1 VQSRRMFMM
10 SIAAGVAACWWDL
23 ASEKASAC
31 FRRKRGYC
39 RSEARF
45 SVQPLDDQEY
55 TFTRTY
61 RFTARITNNEG
72 VTPFKVGELISGSF
86 TYDLRGTNIR
96 PDVPNHGF
104 YSSRRNSLTFQSG
117 DLRFSGVGDILAVVN
132 AFDEVEDFGIV
143 APDLKLPDGW
153 EMDHT
158 RRSQTYSFLLQN
170 APTRKVIPRGASI
183 PERVSLSDFVSS
195 REVRFDFFHGVTFPG
210 GKITSRATVYA
221 TVESLEE
228 VR

>member
-1 VQSRRMFMM
+1 VQSRRMFIT
-10 SIAAGVAACWWDL
+10 SVAAGVAACWWDL

-31 FRRKRGYC
+31 FRRKRGCC
-39 RSEARF
+39 RSEACF

-55 TFTRTY
+55 AFTRTY
-61 RFTARITNNEG
+61 HFTARISSNEG
-72 VTPFKVGELISGSF
+72 VTPFKVGALISGSF
-86 TYDLRGTNIR
+86 TYDLRGTNIH
-96 PDVPNHGF
+96 HGF
-104 YSSRRNSLTFQSG
+104 YLSRRNSITFQFG
-117 DLRFSGVGDILAVVN
+117 DLRFSGVGDIVTVVN
-132 AFDEVEDFGIV
+132 AIDEKEDFNIV

-170 APTRKVIPRGASI
+170 VPARKVIPPGIPIQGPSI
-183 PERVSLSDFVSS
+183 PERISLSDFVSI

-210 GKITSRATVYA
+210 GKITSRATVHA